1 MQFPQLF
8 SPINIGSIEIK
19 NRVFSSGHQTLL
31 AQDSLPTPAMAAYH
45 EARAKGGVGLII
57 TECVAVDET
66 SLFNSAIIKGYR
78 DETIPGY
85 RLVTDAIHRH
95 GAKVFGQLFHG
106 GSEIPSIKED
116 GTKPVVWSTSAFN
129 HERYNVSTSPLT
141 EDMIERIISGY
152 CSTAVRMIEGGY
164 DGVEIMASH
173 GYLPA
178 QFISARRNERT
189 DKWGGSERNRHRFI
203 LEIAR
208 RLRLTLPADR
218 VVGLRISL
226 DEEDHL
232 GMNRTESLAAIQ
244 ALEREGLV
252 DYVNV
257 TMGTSANNAAAA
269 HIVPHMAFE
278 AGYMQKHGATV
289 KKVIKSPTL
298 VTGRFNQPQLAE
310 AAIAAGDADMIGM
323 TRAQIVDPEMVNKAR
338 EGRIDD
344 IRACIACN
352 QACIGHDEL
361 GVPISCIQYPE
372 SGRELL
378 YGTIKAASGRRKI
391 IVAGGGPAGMKAAS
405 VAAKRG
411 HAVTLYEA
419 ASQLGGQARLAQL
432 LPGRAEFGGIIANLE
447 REMELAGVTVHR
459 NSPVTHELIK
469 TEAPDAVVIATGALP
484 FTPQLEIAEG
494 HIVTAWQVLTG
505 EEKCGGNVVIADW
518 RADWIGLGVAQ
529 KLASEGHRVKLMTSA
544 YAPGINIFSHLRD
557 YLVGQ
562 LTTLGVTIVPYA
574 RLAGVDTDTAYFEQK
589 VTGEAIV
596 VEEIDSV
603 VLALGHRSNNQLLEE
618 LADTNVDLH
627 VIGDALNPRTAEE
640 AVLEGL
646 VAGTSI

>member
-1 MQFPQLF
+1 M
-8 SPINIGSIEIK
+8 
-19 NRVFSSGHQTLL
+19 
-31 AQDSLPTPAMAAYH
+31 
-45 EARAKGGVGLII
+45 
-57 TECVAVDET
+57 
-66 SLFNSAIIKGYR
+66 
-78 DETIPGY
+78 
-85 RLVTDAIHRH
+85 
-95 GAKVFGQLFHG
+95 
-106 GSEIPSIKED
+106 
-116 GTKPVVWSTSAFN
+116 
-129 HERYNVSTSPLT
+129 
-141 EDMIERIISGY
+141 
-152 CSTAVRMIEGGY
+152 
-164 DGVEIMASH
+164 
-173 GYLPA
+173 
-178 QFISARRNERT
+178 
-189 DKWGGSERNRHRFI
+189 
-203 LEIAR
+203 
-208 RLRLTLPADR
+208 
-218 VVGLRISL
+218 
-226 DEEDHL
+226 
-232 GMNRTESLAAIQ
+232 
-244 ALEREGLV
+244 
-252 DYVNV
+252 
-257 TMGTSANNAAAA
+257 
-269 HIVPHMAFE
+269 
-278 AGYMQKHGATV
+278 
-289 KKVIKSPTL
+289 
-298 VTGRFNQPQLAE
+298 
-310 AAIAAGDADMIGM
+310 
-323 TRAQIVDPEMVNKAR
+323 
-338 EGRIDD
+338 
-344 IRACIACN
+344 
-352 QACIGHDEL
+352 
-361 GVPISCIQYPE
+361 
-372 SGRELL
+372 
-378 YGTIKAASGRRKI
+378 
-391 IVAGGGPAGMKAAS
+391 
-405 VAAKRG
+405 
-411 HAVTLYEA
+411 TLYEA

-627 VIGDALNPRTAEE
+627 IIGDALNPRTAEE